1 MVYNSPL
8 RPFSFT
14 LNTANQAS
22 EKSSVKMSGTE
33 KTKKK
38 IKKVNF
44 FAEKACISQ

>member
-38 IKKVNF
+38 IKKSEF
-44 FAEKACISQ
+44 FLRKRLA